1 MFGYRIARYS
11 LIAMI
16 MKLNALEAFKQA
28 PSSKAANSLKDT
40 DLT

>member
-1 MFGYRIARYS
+1 MYPCLAINREV
-11 LIAMI
+11 LINC
-16 MKLNALEAFKQA
+16 NALEAFKQA